1 MPNESPNVPTPGVAR
16 ITSSSLALAAA
27 LLALIL
33 YALAYGQITLSIPDA
48 LSALSGTHP
57 DSLTAQIVM
66 DIRLPRV
73 LTAVLAGAALGMAG
87 VLMQALFRNPV
98 ADAWSLGLLAG
109 GQLGV
114 ALTVTAAAF
123 AGPAAVSFLTL
134 FAGPSI
140 TLAAAGGVALTAM
153 GMLALGRRIGAITL
167 LVIGLMLG
175 FTAQGL
181 TSVLLHFAARAG
193 GRVYGGW
200 SDASFAGVE
209 PSSLPWLA
217 APIAV
222 GVVLAIATAKPLT
235 SLLLGETYA
244 RSLGVHVGALRR
256 LALAAAVILVAPVV
270 AFCGPVSF
278 IGLIAPHFARAL
290 AGTARILPLLPIAA
304 LGGALLALAGDAV
317 VHAPWEQHF
326 LHLNA
331 ILAIIGAP
339 IVILILVFSP
349 AMRGWR

>member
-1 MPNESPNVPTPGVAR
+1 MAR
-16 ITSSSLALAAA
+16 PATSTLLLLAAVLALS
-27 LLALIL
+27 L
-33 YALAYGQITLSIPDA
+33 YTLAYGQITLSIGEAMNA
-48 LSALSGTHP
+48 LLGRAESR
-57 DSLTAQIVM
+57 LTEQIVL

-73 LTAVLAGAALGMAG
+73 ATAILAGGALGIAG

-109 GQLGV
+109 GQFGV

-123 AGPAAVSFLTL
+123 AGPAAVSFLTF
-134 FAGPSI
+134 FAGATI
-140 TLAAAGGVALTAM
+140 TVAAAAGVAVAAIF
-153 GMLALGRRIGAITL
+153 MLALGRRIGAITL
-167 LVIGLMLG
+167 LVVGLMLG

-181 TSVLLHFAARAG
+181 SSVLLHFAARAG

-209 PSSLPWLA
+209 ASTLPWMA
-217 APIAV
+217 APIGA
-222 GVVLAIATAKPLT
+222 GVVLAVITAKPLT

-244 RSLGVHVGALRR
+244 RSLGVNVTNLRR
-256 LALAAAVILVAPVV
+256 LALAATVILVAPIV

-290 AGTARILPLLPIAA
+290 AGTARILPLLPLAA

-326 LHLNA
+326 LHLNV
-331 ILAIIGAP
+331 ILAILGAP
-339 IVILILVFSP
+339 AVIAILIFSP
-349 AMRGWR
+349 AVRAWR

>member
-1 MPNESPNVPTPGVAR
+1 MSARTLTNSGVLK
-16 ITSSSLALAAA
+16 SGVLLAA
-27 LLALIL
+27 LLALGL
-33 YALAYGQITLSIPDA
+33 YALAFGQISLSLGEA
-48 LSALSGTHP
+48 LAAVTGGNV
-57 DSLTAQIVM
+57 DDLTRQIVL

-73 LTAVLAGAALGMAG
+73 MAAITAGAALGIGG

-123 AGPAAVSFLTL
+123 AGPAAVSFLTF
-134 FAGPSI
+134 FAGPTI
-140 TLAAAGGVALTAM
+140 TVAAAAGVALTAVF
-153 GMLALGRRIGAITL
+153 MLALGRRVGAITL
-167 LVIGLMLG
+167 LVVGLMIG

-200 SDASFAGVE
+200 ADASFAGVE
-209 PSSLPWLA
+209 SSTLPWLA
-217 APIAV
+217 LPVLLGTIAAV
-222 GVVLAIATAKPLT
+222 ATAKPLT

-244 RSLGVHVGALRR
+244 ESLGVRVGALRR
-256 LALAAAVILVAPVV
+256 LALAATVLLVAPVV

-278 IGLIAPHFARAL
+278 VGLIVPHLARWL
-290 AGTARILPLLPIAA
+290 AGTARILPLLPLAG
-304 LGGALLALAGDAV
+304 LGGALLALGGDTI

-331 ILAIIGAP
+331 ILAIVGAP
-339 IVILILVFSP
+339 VVVLILVFSP
-349 AMRGWR
+349 AVRGWR

>member
-1 MPNESPNVPTPGVAR
+1 MARPTTNAFLLFAAV
-16 ITSSSLALAAA
+16 LALS
-27 LLALIL
+27 L
-33 YALAYGQITLSIPDA
+33 YILAYGQVTLSLSDA
-48 LSALSGTHP
+48 IGALAGRAQ
-57 DSLTAQIVM
+57 DRLVEQIVL

-73 LTAVLAGAALGMAG
+73 AAAILAGGALGVAG

-109 GQLGV
+109 GQFGV

-123 AGPAAVSFLTL
+123 AGPAAVSFLTF
-134 FAGPSI
+134 FAGATI
-140 TLAAAGGVALTAM
+140 TVAAGAGVASATVF
-153 GMLALGRRIGAITL
+153 MLILGRHLSAITL
-167 LVIGLMLG
+167 LVVGLMLG

-181 TSVLLHFAARAG
+181 SSVLLHFAARAG

-209 PSSLPWLA
+209 TSTLPWMALPILVGAFLA
-217 APIAV
+217 
-222 GVVLAIATAKPLT
+222 VLTAKPLT

-244 RSLGVHVGALRR
+244 ASLGVNVTTLRR
-256 LALAAAVILVAPVV
+256 TALAATVILVAPVV

-290 AGTARILPLLPIAA
+290 AGTARILPLLPLAA

-326 LHLNA
+326 LHLNV
-331 ILAIIGAP
+331 ILAILGAP
-339 IVILILVFSP
+339 VVIAILVFSP
-349 AMRGWR
+349 AMRAWR

>member
-1 MPNESPNVPTPGVAR
+1 MRAR
-16 ITSSSLALAAA
+16 LTISNLLLASALIALAV
-27 LLALIL
+27 
-33 YALAYGQITLSIPDA
+33 YVLAYGQIA
-48 LSALSGTHP
+48 LSVGEALAALVGKGEDETIG
-57 DSLTAQIVM
+57 QIVRE
-66 DIRLPRV
+66 IRLPRV
-73 LTAVLAGAALGMAG
+73 LTAVITGAALGIGG

-123 AGPAAVSFLTL
+123 AGPAAISFLTF

-140 TLAAAGGVALTAM
+140 TLAAAGGVALASVAM
-153 GMLALGRRIGAITL
+153 LTLGRRVGAITL
-167 LVIGLMLG
+167 LVVGLMLG

-209 PSSLPWLA
+209 PGDLPWLSV
-217 APIAV
+217 PIV
-222 GVVLAIATAKPLT
+222 IGGVLAVVTAKPLT
-235 SLLLGETYA
+235 SLLLGEAYA
-244 RSLGVHVGALRR
+244 RSLGVNVAALRR
-256 LALAAAVILVAPVV
+256 LALGATVLLVAPVV

-278 IGLIAPHFARAL
+278 IGLIVPHFARAL
-290 AGTARILPLLPIAA
+290 ASTARILPLLPIAA
-304 LGGALLALAGDAV
+304 LGGALLALAGDAI
-317 VHAPWEQHF
+317 VHQPWEQHF

-331 ILAIIGAP
+331 ILAIVGAP
-339 IVILILVFSP
+339 VVILILVFSS
-349 AMRGWR
+349 ALRSWR

>member
-1 MPNESPNVPTPGVAR
+1 MPVRAHISNF
-16 ITSSSLALAAA
+16 ALAAVLAA
-27 LLALIL
+27 LAL
-33 YALAYGQITLSIPDA
+33 YALAYGQITLSIPEA
-48 LSALSGTHP
+48 LSALAGST
-57 DSLTAQIVM
+57 DDTLVAQIVR

-73 LTAVLAGAALGMAG
+73 LAAILAGSALGVAG

-98 ADAWSLGLLAG
+98 ADSWSLGLLAG
-109 GQLGV
+109 GQFGV

-123 AGPAAVSFLTL
+123 SGPAAVSFLTM

-140 TLAAAGGVALTAM
+140 TIAAAAGVALTAFA
-153 GMLALGRRIGAITL
+153 MLALGRRVGAITL
-167 LVIGLMLG
+167 LVVGLMLG

-209 PSSLPWLA
+209 ASQLLWLTLPILLGLGLA
-217 APIAV
+217 V
-222 GVVLAIATAKPLT
+222 ATAKPLT

-244 RSLGVHVGALRR
+244 KSMGVRVNALRR
-256 LALAAAVILVAPVV
+256 LALIATVLLVAPVV
-270 AFCGPVSF
+270 ALCGPVSF
-278 IGLIAPHFARAL
+278 IGLIVPHFARFVT
-290 AGTARILPLLPIAA
+290 GGARILPLLAPAA
-304 LGGALLALAGDAV
+304 LGGALLALAGDTL
-317 VHAPWEQHF
+317 VHSRWEQHF

-339 IVILILVFSP
+339 VVILILVFSP
-349 AMRGWR
+349 AVRGWR

>member
-1 MPNESPNVPTPGVAR
+1 MPAR
-16 ITSSSLALAAA
+16 VGTSSLLLLAGLLALA
-27 LLALIL
+27 L
-33 YALAYGQITLSIPDA
+33 YVLAYGQISLSLGEA
-48 LSALSGTHP
+48 LAALTGSAA
-57 DSLTAQIVM
+57 DELTAQIVL

-73 LTAVLAGAALGMAG
+73 LAAILAGSALGIAG

-109 GQLGV
+109 GQFGV

-123 AGPAAVSFLTL
+123 AGPAAVSFLTA

-140 TLAAAGGVALTAM
+140 TIAAAAGVAVAAM
-153 GMLALGRRIGAITL
+153 FMLALGRRIGAITL
-167 LVIGLMLG
+167 LVVGLMLG

-200 SDASFAGVE
+200 ADASFAGVE
-209 PSSLPWLA
+209 PANLPWLA
-217 APIAV
+217 LPILAGMAV
-222 GVVLAIATAKPLT
+222 AVATAKPLT

-244 RSLGVHVGALRR
+244 KSLGVKVSALRR
-256 LALAAAVILVAPVV
+256 LALTATVLLVAPVV

-278 IGLIAPHFARAL
+278 IGLIVPHFARAL
-290 AGTARILPLLPIAA
+290 AGSARILPLLPLAA
-304 LGGALLALAGDAV
+304 LGGALLALAGDAI

-331 ILAIIGAP
+331 ILAIVGAP
-339 IVILILVFSP
+339 IVILLLIFSP